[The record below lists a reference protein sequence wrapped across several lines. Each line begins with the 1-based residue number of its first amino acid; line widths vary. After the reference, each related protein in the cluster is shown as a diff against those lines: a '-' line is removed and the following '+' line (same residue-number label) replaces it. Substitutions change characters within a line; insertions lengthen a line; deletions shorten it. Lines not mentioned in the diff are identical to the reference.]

1 MSWVILVTAGLLE
14 VVWAIGLK
22 YTDGFTRLWP
32 TLITVSAMLL
42 SVWLLGIAL
51 KSLPV
56 GSSSSS
62 RFGEFRQDFKF
73 AAYYCRNNR
82 IEIILTNINVK
93 GLGEF
98 QGLFL
103 MRLLKNIQTP

>member
-32 TLITVSAMLL
+32 TLITASAMLL
-42 SVWLLGIAL
+42 SLWLLGIAL

-56 GSSSSS
+56 GTAYAVWVGIGAIGTAI
-62 RFGEFRQDFKF
+62 FG
-73 AAYYCRNNR
+73 
-82 IEIILTNINVK
+82 IILFAESANLGKILSLLLIIAGII
-93 GLGEF
+93 GLK
-98 QGLFL
+98 LTSP
-103 MRLLKNIQTP
+103 I